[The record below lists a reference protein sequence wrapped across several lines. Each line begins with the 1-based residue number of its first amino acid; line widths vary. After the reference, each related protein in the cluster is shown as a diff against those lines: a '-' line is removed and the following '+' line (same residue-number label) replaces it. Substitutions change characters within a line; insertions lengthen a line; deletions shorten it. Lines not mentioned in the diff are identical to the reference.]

1 MDFEFPLAGGD
12 LRASAPDIRLADVG
26 VLLRE
31 HLPSDDVLAS
41 YADRLTGDA
50 LGGQSLRGYLSGSV
64 DAVLRIG
71 GRYVVVDYKTN
82 WLGEGDRPLTSADY
96 DRARMTEAMLH
107 SDYPLQALLYSVVLH
122 RFLRWRQRDY
132 EPSQHLGG
140 VLYLVPA
147 RHVRRGYSGGRRA
160 SRRSVQL
167 AATRRADNRP
177 LGSARRRSRSM
188 TLAIDEFEPA
198 DVHVAK
204 RLTALAGE
212 TDERVTLAVALVVRA
227 LRGGSVCLD
236 LSSVEDVDLAAAV
249 TASPLLG
256 DPPILRLNG
265 DLLYLDRYWLEEQQ
279 VCDDILAMVKARP
292 TQVPPDI
299 DRLFPKGFEEQR
311 AAAQVALSQGLTV
324 LTGGPGT
331 GKTTTVARLLALLA
345 SGTRL
350 RIALAAPTG
359 KAAARLQ
366 EAVQLEVAKLDS
378 LDQEAL
384 RGLQATTL
392 HRLLGS
398 RPDTSARFRHH
409 RGNRLPHDV
418 IVVDETSMVS
428 LTMMA
433 RLLEAVRPQTRL
445 VLVGD
450 PDQLASVEAGA
461 VLADLVD
468 GLGETKIAALKT
480 SHRFGESIGELA
492 TAIRV
497 GDADR
502 AVEVL
507 RAGDEHIEWIETDN
521 PRDKLR
527 KVLVPHALALRT
539 AAILGDERAALEV
552 LDEHR
557 LLCAHRRGPFGVQH
571 WNRQVER
578 WLTEET
584 GEPIWSSWY
593 AGRPVL
599 VTAND
604 YGLGLYNGDTGVT
617 VVRDSAL
624 RAVIGTMTF
633 ATSRLAD
640 VETMHAM
647 TIHKSQGSQAE
658 EVTVLLPQEDSRLLT
673 RELFYTAVTRA
684 KERVRVVGT
693 EAALRAAIDRRAV
706 RASGLAQRLRG

>member
-1 MDFEFPLAGGD
+1 VTIELAVD
-12 LRASAPDIRLADVG
+12 DNG
-26 VLLRE
+26 VF
-31 HLPSDDVLAS
+31 
-41 YADRLTGDA
+41 
-50 LGGQSLRGYLSGSV
+50 
-64 DAVLRIG
+64 
-71 GRYVVVDYKTN
+71 DY
-82 WLGEGDRPLTSADY
+82 
-96 DRARMTEAMLH
+96 
-107 SDYPLQALLYSVVLH
+107 
-122 RFLRWRQRDY
+122 
-132 EPSQHLGG
+132 
-140 VLYLVPA
+140 
-147 RHVRRGYSGGRRA
+147 
-160 SRRSVQL
+160 
-167 AATRRADNRP
+167 
-177 LGSARRRSRSM
+177 
-188 TLAIDEFEPA
+188 A
-198 DVHVAK
+198 DVHVAQ
-204 RLTALAGE
+204 RLTALREE
-212 TDERVTLAVALVVRA
+212 TDERVALAVALLVRA
-227 LRGGSVCLD
+227 LRGGSVCVD
-236 LSSVEDVDLAAAV
+236 LKSPELADLAAV
-249 TASPLLG
+249 VKASPLLT

-265 DLLYLDRYWLEEQQ
+265 DLLYLDRYWREEQQ

-292 TQVPPDI
+292 TQVSPAI

-311 AAAQVALSQGLTV
+311 AAAKLALAQGLTV

-345 SGTRL
+345 SGRRL

-366 EAVQLEVAKLDS
+366 EAVQLEVARLDPS
-378 LDQEAL
+378 DRDAL
-384 RGLQATTL
+384 QGLHATTL

-398 RPDTSARFRHH
+398 KPDTSARFRHN
-409 RGNRLPHDV
+409 RSNRLPHDV

-433 RLLEAVRPQTRL
+433 RLLEAVRPDARL
-445 VLVGD
+445 ILVGD

-468 GLGETKIAALKT
+468 GLGEAKVAALKT

-492 TAIRV
+492 TAIRL

-502 AVEVL
+502 AIDVL
-507 RAGDEHIEWIETDN
+507 RTGGEHIEWIEADD
-521 PRDKLR
+521 PREKLR

-539 AAILGDERAALEV
+539 AAILGDEHAALAT

-557 LLCAHRRGPFGVQH
+557 LLCAHRRGPSGVQH

-578 WLTEET
+578 WLTEAT

-617 VVRDSAL
+617 MANDQTL
-624 RAVIGTMTF
+624 RAVIGGAGETLRF

-647 TIHKSQGSQAE
+647 TIHKSQGSQAH
-658 EVTVLLPQEDSRLLT
+658 EVTVLLPPEDSRLLT

-684 KERVRVVGT
+684 KERVRVVGSET
-693 EAALRAAIDRRAV
+693 SLRAAIERRAV

>member
-1 MDFEFPLAGGD
+1 
-12 LRASAPDIRLADVG
+12 
-26 VLLRE
+26 
-31 HLPSDDVLAS
+31 
-41 YADRLTGDA
+41 
-50 LGGQSLRGYLSGSV
+50 
-64 DAVLRIG
+64 
-71 GRYVVVDYKTN
+71 
-82 WLGEGDRPLTSADY
+82 
-96 DRARMTEAMLH
+96 
-107 SDYPLQALLYSVVLH
+107 
-122 RFLRWRQRDY
+122 
-132 EPSQHLGG
+132 
-140 VLYLVPA
+140 
-147 RHVRRGYSGGRRA
+147 
-160 SRRSVQL
+160 
-167 AATRRADNRP
+167 
-177 LGSARRRSRSM
+177 
-188 TLAIDEFEPA
+188 
-198 DVHVAK
+198 
-204 RLTALAGE
+204 
-212 TDERVTLAVALVVRA
+212 
-227 LRGGSVCLD
+227 
-236 LSSVEDVDLAAAV
+236 
-249 TASPLLG
+249 
-256 DPPILRLNG
+256 
-265 DLLYLDRYWLEEQQ
+265 
-279 VCDDILAMVKARP
+279 
-292 TQVPPDI
+292 
-299 DRLFPKGFEEQR
+299 
-311 AAAQVALSQGLTV
+311 
-324 LTGGPGT
+324 
-331 GKTTTVARLLALLA
+331 
-345 SGTRL
+345 
-350 RIALAAPTG
+350 
-359 KAAARLQ
+359 
-366 EAVQLEVAKLDS
+366 
-378 LDQEAL
+378 
-384 RGLQATTL
+384 
-392 HRLLGS
+392 
-398 RPDTSARFRHH
+398 
-409 RGNRLPHDV
+409 
-418 IVVDETSMVS
+418 VDETSMVS

-539 AAILGDERAALEV
+539 AAILGDEGAALEV

-557 LLCAHRRGPFGVQH
+557 LLCAHRRGPFGVQR

>member
-1 MDFEFPLAGGD
+1 MTIELAVNDTGVFEA
-12 LRASAPDIRLADVG
+12 
-26 VLLRE
+26 
-31 HLPSDDVLAS
+31 
-41 YADRLTGDA
+41 
-50 LGGQSLRGYLSGSV
+50 
-64 DAVLRIG
+64 
-71 GRYVVVDYKTN
+71 
-82 WLGEGDRPLTSADY
+82 
-96 DRARMTEAMLH
+96 
-107 SDYPLQALLYSVVLH
+107 
-122 RFLRWRQRDY
+122 
-132 EPSQHLGG
+132 
-140 VLYLVPA
+140 
-147 RHVRRGYSGGRRA
+147 
-160 SRRSVQL
+160 
-167 AATRRADNRP
+167 
-177 LGSARRRSRSM
+177 
-188 TLAIDEFEPA
+188 A
-198 DVHVAK
+198 DVHVAQ
-204 RLTALAGE
+204 RLTTLASE
-212 TDERVTLAVALVVRA
+212 PDERVALAVALVVRA
-227 LRGGSVCLD
+227 LRGGSVCVDLQSVEKEFEIAD
-236 LSSVEDVDLAAAV
+236 LSAAV
-249 TASPLLG
+249 KASPLLG

-279 VCDDILAMVKARP
+279 VCDDVLAMMAAKPAGAAP
-292 TQVPPDI
+292 NI
-299 DRLFPKGFEEQR
+299 ERLFPKGYEEQR
-311 AAAQVALSQGLTV
+311 AAAEVALSQGLTV

-331 GKTTTVARLLALLA
+331 GKTTTVARLLALLVEQA
-345 SGTRL
+345 KLAGNHLL

-366 EAVQLEVAKLDS
+366 EAVQLEVAKLDPS
-378 LDQEAL
+378 DQDAL
-384 RGLQATTL
+384 AGLHATTL

-433 RLLEAVRPQTRL
+433 RLLEAVRPETRL

-468 GLGETKIAALKT
+468 GLGEAKIAALKT

-502 AVEVL
+502 AIEVL
-507 RAGDEHIEWIETDN
+507 RAGGEHIEWIETED
-521 PRDKLR
+521 PREKLR
-527 KVLVPHALALRT
+527 KVLVPHAVALRT
-539 AAILGDERAALEV
+539 AAILGDEVAALEV

-557 LLCAHRRGPFGVQH
+557 LLCGHRRGPFGVQH

-617 VVRDSAL
+617 VVREGAL
-624 RAVIGTMTF
+624 RAVVGGAGETLTF

-647 TIHKSQGSQAE
+647 TIHKSQGSQAD

-684 KERVRVVGT
+684 KRRVRVVGS
-693 EAALRAAIDRRAV
+693 EAALRAAIERRAV